1 MIRRP
6 PRSTLFPYT
15 TLFRSLEGAELRRA
29 DPRVLAH
36 LGRPWPDRLAREQ
49 AAQRAPAAGAH
60 GLPRRGDAPPA
71 PVAEPGLHHAVL
83 APVVGDH
90 RHAAPRPPRGAER
103 PQPEVQPLE
112 LLVSRD
118 PQPLE

>member
-29 DPRVLAH
+29 GPRVLAH

-60 GLPRRGDAPPA
+60 GLPRRADARPA
-71 PVAEPGLHHAVL
+71 PVAERVLHHAGL
-83 APVVGDH
+83 AREGGGH
-90 RHAAPRPPRGAER
+90 RPAAPRPQRGAER
-103 PQPEVQPLE
+103 
-112 LLVSRD
+112 R
-118 PQPLE
+118 